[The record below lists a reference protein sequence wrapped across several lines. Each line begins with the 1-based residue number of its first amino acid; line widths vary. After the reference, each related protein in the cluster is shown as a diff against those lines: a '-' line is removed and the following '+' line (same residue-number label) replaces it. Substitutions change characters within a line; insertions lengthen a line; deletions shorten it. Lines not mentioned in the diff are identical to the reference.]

1 MLFCLYSIPNAAK
14 GWGKQSYLARAG
26 MNVTQSSHVFANNS
40 YHCSASF
47 FGFSLVQA
55 NCTPPP
61 PNTLI
66 GGVNKGTNNVPVV
79 SATSN
84 SKFS

>member
-1 MLFCLYSIPNAAK
+1 MSLPIIATTVVLVS
-14 GWGKQSYLARAG
+14 L
-26 MNVTQSSHVFANNS
+26 
-40 YHCSASF
+40 
-47 FGFSLVQA
+47 GFSLVQA